1 MATAKKTAVS
11 FGVICPECFEA
22 EITISLNELGVCDCV
37 GCGAQFTPEEARDA
51 MAEKA
56 AKWAR
61 VARWM
66 DQGRAMMAE

>member
-11 FGVICPECFEA
+11 FD
-22 EITISLNELGVCDCV
+22 ELGLCDCV

-66 DQGRAMMAE
+66 GHDGRVAVK